1 MELYFHFFHTR
12 GCGSF
17 WLRTKK
23 IQNKKKSE
31 KKGRSVLMILI
42 LKKFNK
48 QKAIQ
53 KG

>member
-23 IQNKKKSE
+23 IQNKKKE

-53 KG
+53 KS